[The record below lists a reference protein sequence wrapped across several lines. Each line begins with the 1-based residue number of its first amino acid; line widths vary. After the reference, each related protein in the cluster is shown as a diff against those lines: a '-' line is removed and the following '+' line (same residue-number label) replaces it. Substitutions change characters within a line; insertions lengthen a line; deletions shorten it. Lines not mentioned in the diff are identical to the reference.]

1 MKKIRILIAD
11 DHPIVREGYKKIL
24 MSQPDMDVT
33 GEAGNGQEVL
43 DLIQKRDFDLI
54 LLDISM
60 PGRSG
65 LEILKELKSQKPHL
79 PVMILSI
86 YPEEQYAVRAFRDGA
101 SGYLT
106 KASTPKEL
114 ISAIRKVS
122 QGGRYVT
129 EALAEKLTY
138 FLHGDVD
145 KAPHEKLSDREYQ
158 VMLLIASGKTVTQA
172 AEELCLSVKTISTY
186 RRHILEKMQF
196 STNAEITMYA
206 IHIEPGSR
214 HGPGKIAGTTRYGTG
229 GSAQADRR
237 DEALGDGLPLR
248 GGPLPEPGTI
258 VPCGHLRAPEREIP
272 LRERARRPLLGLQPQ
287 RAPRDGLHEPRSPR

>member
-43 DLIQKRDFDLI
+43 DLIQKKDFDLI

-65 LEILKELKSQKPHL
+65 LEILKELKGQKPHL

-138 FLHGDVD
+138 FLHGDVE

-158 VMLLIASGKTVTQA
+158 VMLLIASGKTVTQIA
-172 AEELCLSVKTISTY
+172 DELCLSVKTISTY

-206 IHIEPGSR
+206 IQN
-214 HGPGKIAGTTRYGTG
+214 K
-229 GSAQADRR
+229 
-237 DEALGDGLPLR
+237 
-248 GGPLPEPGTI
+248 
-258 VPCGHLRAPEREIP
+258 
-272 LRERARRPLLGLQPQ
+272 LLG
-287 RAPRDGLHEPRSPR
+287 

>member
-1 MKKIRILIAD
+1 MKKSRILIAD

-43 DLIQKRDFDLI
+43 DLIQKKDFDLI

-65 LEILKELKSQKPHL
+65 LEILKELKGQKPHL

-138 FLHGDVD
+138 FLHGDVE

-158 VMLLIASGKTVTQA
+158 VMLLIASGKTVTQIA
-172 AEELCLSVKTISTY
+172 DELCLSVKTISTY

-206 IHIEPGSR
+206 IQN
-214 HGPGKIAGTTRYGTG
+214 K
-229 GSAQADRR
+229 
-237 DEALGDGLPLR
+237 
-248 GGPLPEPGTI
+248 
-258 VPCGHLRAPEREIP
+258 
-272 LRERARRPLLGLQPQ
+272 LLG
-287 RAPRDGLHEPRSPR
+287 

>member
-43 DLIQKRDFDLI
+43 DLIQKKDFDLI

-145 KAPHEKLSDREYQ
+145 KAPHEKLSDREFQ

-196 STNAEITMYA
+196 TTNAEITMYA
-206 IHIEPGSR
+206 IQN
-214 HGPGKIAGTTRYGTG
+214 K
-229 GSAQADRR
+229 
-237 DEALGDGLPLR
+237 
-248 GGPLPEPGTI
+248 
-258 VPCGHLRAPEREIP
+258 
-272 LRERARRPLLGLQPQ
+272 LLG
-287 RAPRDGLHEPRSPR
+287 

>member
-24 MSQPDMDVT
+24 TSQPDMDVT

-43 DLIQKRDFDLI
+43 DLIQRKDFELI

-138 FLHGDVD
+138 FLHGDAD
-145 KAPHEKLSDREYQ
+145 KVPHEKLSDREYQ
-158 VMLLIASGKTVTQA
+158 VMLLIASGKTVTQIA
-172 AEELCLSVKTISTY
+172 DELCLSVKTISTY

-196 STNAEITMYA
+196 TTNAEITMYA
-206 IHIEPGSR
+206 IQN
-214 HGPGKIAGTTRYGTG
+214 K
-229 GSAQADRR
+229 
-237 DEALGDGLPLR
+237 
-248 GGPLPEPGTI
+248 
-258 VPCGHLRAPEREIP
+258 
-272 LRERARRPLLGLQPQ
+272 LLG
-287 RAPRDGLHEPRSPR
+287 

>member
-43 DLIQKRDFDLI
+43 DLIQKKEFDLI

-65 LEILKELKSQKPHL
+65 LEILKELKGQKPHL

-138 FLHGDVD
+138 FLHGDVE

-158 VMLLIASGKTVTQA
+158 VMLLIASGKTVTQIA
-172 AEELCLSVKTISTY
+172 DELCLSVKTISTY

-206 IHIEPGSR
+206 IQN
-214 HGPGKIAGTTRYGTG
+214 K
-229 GSAQADRR
+229 
-237 DEALGDGLPLR
+237 
-248 GGPLPEPGTI
+248 
-258 VPCGHLRAPEREIP
+258 
-272 LRERARRPLLGLQPQ
+272 LLG
-287 RAPRDGLHEPRSPR
+287 

>member
-24 MSQPDMDVT
+24 TSQPDMDVT

-43 DLIQKRDFDLI
+43 DLIQKKDFELI

-65 LEILKELKSQKPHL
+65 LEILKELRSRKPRL

-138 FLHGDVD
+138 FLHGDAD
-145 KAPHEKLSDREYQ
+145 KVPHEKLSDREYQ
-158 VMLLIASGKTVTQA
+158 VMLLIASGKTVTQIA
-172 AEELCLSVKTISTY
+172 DELCLSVKTISTY

-196 STNAEITMYA
+196 TTNAEITMYA
-206 IHIEPGSR
+206 IQN
-214 HGPGKIAGTTRYGTG
+214 K
-229 GSAQADRR
+229 
-237 DEALGDGLPLR
+237 
-248 GGPLPEPGTI
+248 
-258 VPCGHLRAPEREIP
+258 
-272 LRERARRPLLGLQPQ
+272 LLG
-287 RAPRDGLHEPRSPR
+287 

>member
-43 DLIQKRDFDLI
+43 DLIQKKDFDLI

-138 FLHGDVD
+138 FLHGDAE

-158 VMLLIASGKTVTQA
+158 VMLLIASGKTVTQI

-196 STNAEITMYA
+196 TTNAEITMYA
-206 IHIEPGSR
+206 IQN
-214 HGPGKIAGTTRYGTG
+214 K
-229 GSAQADRR
+229 
-237 DEALGDGLPLR
+237 
-248 GGPLPEPGTI
+248 
-258 VPCGHLRAPEREIP
+258 
-272 LRERARRPLLGLQPQ
+272 LLG
-287 RAPRDGLHEPRSPR
+287 

>member
-43 DLIQKRDFDLI
+43 DLIQKKDFDLI

-65 LEILKELKSQKPHL
+65 LEILKELKGHKPHL

-114 ISAIRKVS
+114 IAAIRKVS

-138 FLHGDVD
+138 FLHGDVE

-158 VMLLIASGKTVTQA
+158 VMLLIASGKTVTQI

-186 RRHILEKMQF
+186 RRHILEKTQF
-196 STNAEITMYA
+196 ATNAEITMYA
-206 IHIEPGSR
+206 IQN
-214 HGPGKIAGTTRYGTG
+214 K
-229 GSAQADRR
+229 
-237 DEALGDGLPLR
+237 
-248 GGPLPEPGTI
+248 
-258 VPCGHLRAPEREIP
+258 
-272 LRERARRPLLGLQPQ
+272 LLG
-287 RAPRDGLHEPRSPR
+287 